1 MTIKKYTEPLEYLFG
16 AFHRPLNTATRTA
29 YEIEFGEKGIDARL
43 VYQTAKEFVR
53 VLKRL
58 PESADEFCLEA
69 MSLDGRKKS
78 LRQKSTG
85 CDWCEEGK
93 VFYFPCGVKNKT
105 QPAFAWCSLCRVD
118 SSDTV
123 GYYVDPSN
131 PKIVLDYVPKIK
143 TEEEVP
149 F

>member
-1 MTIKKYTEPLEYLFG
+1 MISKKYTEPLEYLFG
-16 AFHRPLNTATRTA
+16 AFHRPLNTTTRTA
-29 YEIEFGEKGIDARL
+29 YEIEFDNKNIDPGL
-43 VYQTAKEFVR
+43 VYKTAQEFVR
-53 VLKRL
+53 NIKKL
-58 PESADEFCLEA
+58 PESVDEFITEA
-69 MSLDGRKKS
+69 FKVDGRGSNFKNKS
-78 LRQKSTG
+78 NG
-85 CDWCEEGK
+85 CGWCEEGK
-93 VFYFPCGVKNKT
+93 VYYFRGEKNKS

-131 PKIVLDYVPKIK
+131 SKIVLDYVPKIK